1 MPSGQAGLF
10 AASAARPCRP
20 AGAFTAIPN
29 REDVLCEAFV
39 AMASNPR
46 RPPTGPSARARG
58 LKVPKTIDYLNIDF
72 DIFGTLLSFYI
83 RTVNILVSQ
92 DLDARMEAL
101 GLAGGT
107 GKIAT
112 ILLVGANPGIR
123 PSVLAHFIR
132 RDRSAM
138 GKLLEAMGEAGL
150 VEQRVSPVERRARE
164 LYLLP
169 EGEALRTRVREVAS
183 RQDRDFFA
191 MLEGAEQDQL
201 LALLRKVYGHY
212 LDMVPDLD

>member
-1 MPSGQAGLF
+1 MEANAQ
-10 AASAARPCRP
+10 RP
-20 AGAFTAIPN
+20 AAVN
-29 REDVLCEAFV
+29 
-39 AMASNPR
+39 
-46 RPPTGPSARARG
+46 RG
-58 LKVPKTIDYLNIDF
+58 LRAPKTADYLNIDF
-72 DIFGTLLSFYI
+72 DIFGTLLSFHV

-92 DLDARMEAL
+92 DLDAQMEEL

-138 GKLLEAMGEAGL
+138 GKTLDAMAAAGL
-150 VEQRVSPVERRARE
+150 IEQRVSPAERRARE

-169 EGEALRTRVREVAS
+169 DGEALRVRVREVAL

-191 MLEGAEQDQL
+191 MLDGGEQAQL
-201 LALLRKVYGHY
+201 LGLLRKVYGHY
-212 LDMVPDLD
+212 LDMVPDADPPPEVAP